1 MAERSYKVRLEAE
14 YSAFVQA
21 MGQAATSVDKVGDAA
36 DKASKR
42 VDTAAKAQADA
53 AGRMRTAEQQLAD
66 ARAKHPAQS
75 AQVVAAEERVARARR
90 DLDKATEET
99 TAAEAALRAEM
110 SRTDAAAKT
119 QETTLG
125 RLTKSAYA
133 NREAWDRAGTALSA
147 FGAITTVATG
157 ATVKAAMDWESAWTG
172 VLKTAD
178 GSSAELAA
186 LEGDLRNLAKTLPA
200 THQEIAAVAEAAG
213 QLGVGVNSVA
223 TFTKTMIDLG
233 ETTNLSADEAA
244 TAIAQMANV
253 MDPSLLSSADGAS
266 RFGATLV
273 ALGNDGASTE
283 KQILEMAQRISGSGK
298 LVGAS
303 SAEVLALS
311 NALAS
316 MGITA
321 ELGGGVV
328 SRILQDIYSA
338 VKEGGPKLAQ
348 FAALAGT
355 SADEFA
361 KAFADDPVRALD
373 AVAQGLNGVD
383 ASGGNVVATLKDLG
397 FLSTEEQRVLLQLKG
412 AGDLLTESLDL
423 ANAAW
428 AENSA
433 LIEEASKRY
442 DTAEAKVQIAKNSIN
457 DAAITIGDALL
468 PAVAAA
474 AEGVADLA
482 TWFGSLPVP
491 VQQAIGG
498 LGGLVGVT
506 ALAAG
511 GFLLLFPRVIDTVAA
526 FQTLKTTSPGVA
538 TGLGSVGKAAG
549 MAGAAAAVGLLTAH
563 LVDLIDTND
572 PVALSV
578 AETTKALL
586 AMKSAADATA
596 LFDLGSGVDD
606 VNTALR
612 DLTGENVLG
621 KMNQFGQSMDRM
633 VGTNIMSGQNAARD
647 QFDAIGKSLASLVQ
661 SGHADLAKQQFDL
674 LYSSVDSTRYSTEDV
689 MKVMPAYGDALAEV
703 DNAQTL
709 AAGSASGLAKDIE
722 SVNPATK
729 AAEEALAAWMK
740 MVGEADASF
749 SDIGGAY
756 QGVIDKNKEVAQA
769 TADATKSSKD
779 SWEDFYDGASVSM
792 DDWIAKLKEQALAQ
806 ANWQDNIMTITS
818 EIRQQM
824 PADMVATA
832 DAMIDELIAM
842 GDGGAAALQ
851 TFREASA
858 EERIRLVEA
867 WSGAGFEINED
878 VASGLASARAE
889 IPVGADVAPA
899 LEGLAAVLA
908 QADSATGTITVAGD
922 QGPVSQTLE
931 GVRASIDEASGTVS
945 ILGEDGQ
952 AVTTLSNFT
961 YTVNEATGKVTIQG
975 NDAQGRATVV
985 GLRGWIDAQGASVKV
1000 SADVSSAYSALSTF
1014 RTEASR
1020 SLTTTVAGKVVYD
1033 FAASGK
1039 VPGGYTGGQIGPIAG
1054 FASGG
1059 QVPGTP
1065 PSDPTR
1071 DNVLAVTE
1079 RGRPI
1084 AVRSREWI
1092 QPEESVDYYGPAV
1105 MAAIQ
1110 HRRFPKGLLEGYAS
1124 GGSLSRNYSHTGV
1137 DNAPAYTPSRAVPAG
1152 ALYSPAPAPVQPFDL
1167 TGLELVGTLD
1177 LGNGLEGRMEAVAVG
1192 VVDARDRSSGGS
1204 RSTRGREW

>member
-1 MAERSYKVRLEAE
+1 MAERTYKVRLEAE

-21 MGQAATSVDKVGDAA
+21 MGQAATSVDKIGDAA

-42 VDTAAKAQADA
+42 VDTATKAQADA
-53 AGRMRTAEQQLAD
+53 AGRVRVAEQQLAD

-75 AQVVAAEERVARARR
+75 AQVVTAEERVAKARR

-110 SRTDAAAKT
+110 GRTDAAAKS
-119 QETTLG
+119 QETAIG
-125 RLTKSAYA
+125 RLTESAER
-133 NREAWDRAGTALSA
+133 NSQAWDRAGTALTA
-147 FGAITTVATG
+147 FGAITTVALG
-157 ATVKAAMDWESAWTG
+157 ATVKAAMNWESAWTG

-178 GSSAELAA
+178 GSSGELAV
-186 LEGDLRNLAKTLPA
+186 LEDDLRKLARTLPA

-348 FAALAGT
+348 FAALAGQ

-383 ASGGNVVATLKDLG
+383 ASGGNVVGTLKDLG

-412 AGDLLTESLDL
+412 AGDLLTESLNL

-526 FQTLKTTSPGVA
+526 FRDLRDISPGA
-538 TGLGSVGKAAG
+538 ANGLGTVGKAAG
-549 MAGAAAAVGLLTAH
+549 VAAVAITTMMAASALPKWGVETAEGASEAAKSLLDIASGAKTADQAFSGMFSKGGFKDWITGNDIDNVREAYNVLKDPTVSQNIDNTISSVLTLGQATSTNRLQSEELFKAIDKGAASLAQSGALKEAKAGLEALG
-563 LVDLIDTND
+563 
-572 PVALSV
+572 LSV
-578 AETTKALL
+578 EKDKDLLPLYAEAL
-586 AMKSAADATA
+586 ASA
-596 LFDLGSGVDD
+596 D
-606 VNTALR
+606 VQQQIT
-612 DLTGENVLG
+612 
-621 KMNQFGQSMDRM
+621 GQSAGGLAGSLEG
-633 VGTNIMSGQNAARD
+633 VAPASTAA
-647 QFDAIGKSLASLVQ
+647 Q
-661 SGHADLAKQQFDL
+661 
-674 LYSSVDSTRYSTEDV
+674 E
-689 MKVMPAYGDALAEV
+689 ALAEW
-703 DNAQTL
+703 
-709 AAGSASGLAKDIE
+709 S
-722 SVNPATK
+722 
-729 AAEEALAAWMK
+729 K
-740 MVGEADASF
+740 MVGDADASF
-749 SDIGGAY
+749 SDIGAAY

-779 SWEDFYDGASVSM
+779 SWEDFYDGTSVSM
-792 DDWIAKLKEQALAQ
+792 DDWIAKLEEQAKAQ

-824 PADMVATA
+824 PAEMVATA

-931 GVRASIDEASGTVS
+931 GVRASIDDASGTVS

-961 YTVNEATGKVTIQG
+961 YTVNKTTGKVTIQG
-975 NDAQGRATVV
+975 NDAEGRATVV
-985 GLRGWIDAQGASVKV
+985 GLRGWIDAQGASVTV
-1000 SADVSSAYSALSTF
+1000 SADTSPAERAVGRAIAAI
-1014 RTEASR
+1014 RTMTS
-1020 SLTTTVAGKVVYD
+1020 VIPVI
-1033 FAASGK
+1033 
-1039 VPGGYTGGQIGPIAG
+1039 PGGFTGGQIGPIAG

-1059 QVPGTP
+1059 QIPGMP
-1065 PSDPTR
+1065 PADPTR
-1071 DNVLAVTE
+1071 DNVLAMTE

-1092 QPEESVDYYGPAV
+1092 QPEESVDYYGPAF

-1110 HRRFPKGLLEGYAS
+1110 HRRFPKGALEGYAS
-1124 GGSLSRNYSHTGV
+1124 GGSLSRNYAHTGV

-1152 ALYSPAPAPVQPFDL
+1152 ALYSAAPAAAQAFDL
-1167 TGLELVGTLD
+1167 NGLQLVGTLMV
-1177 LGNGLEGRMEAVAVG
+1177 NGLEGRMEAVAVG
-1192 VVDARDRSSGGS
+1192 VVDERDRSDGGT
-1204 RSTRGREW
+1204 RQTRGWS